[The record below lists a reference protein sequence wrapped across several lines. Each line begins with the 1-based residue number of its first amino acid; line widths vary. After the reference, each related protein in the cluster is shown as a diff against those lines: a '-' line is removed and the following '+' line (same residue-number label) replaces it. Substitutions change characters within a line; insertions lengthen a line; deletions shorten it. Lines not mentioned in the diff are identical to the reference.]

1 MSKVRIYGELDLL
14 DPTLQNEA
22 KRICDERNALDLARC
37 DELEMDLVEY
47 AEICSMDAEYLN
59 FLLSKETH
67 FCLLGTGW
75 YMECT
80 CYDAKV
86 EIDYLVSDGSET
98 AFIRAREMKNAFSNL
113 ALLFPHHLFVVDIDE
128 HDSSLLEFASQN
140 KMIDIFK
147 NDYMMPCEFVFSE
160 SFLSSIRGKTT
171 PLVFTDFDALKID
184 EKKLPAGVHIF
195 QGIDLKD
202 KKMKSKKSAIAREY
216 ISKKGREAAWDT
228 GLDDFSIRAFADSY
242 FCMIAD
248 DWFIEYS
255 VGLSVVRIEF
265 WLSSKWTLSHI
276 LQMKRALFELLYT
289 YRDKIFVGAFNE
301 HSFAFLMKA
310 LNKGMISIVCDIKQI
325 DDPFYDD
332 YAFEVT
338 PSFIEKYESKREK
351 RMTMK
356 PLDSHDKPI

>member
-37 DELEMDLVEY
+37 DELEMD
-47 AEICSMDAEYLN
+47 
-59 FLLSKETH
+59 
-67 FCLLGTGW
+67 
-75 YMECT
+75 
-80 CYDAKV
+80 
-86 EIDYLVSDGSET
+86 
-98 AFIRAREMKNAFSNL
+98 
-113 ALLFPHHLFVVDIDE
+113 PHHLFVVDIDE

-171 PLVFTDFDALKID
+171 SLVFTDFDALKID
-184 EKKLPAGVHIF
+184 EKKLPAGVHIV

-248 DWFIEYS
+248 
-255 VGLSVVRIEF
+255 
-265 WLSSKWTLSHI
+265 
-276 LQMKRALFELLYT
+276 ELLYT